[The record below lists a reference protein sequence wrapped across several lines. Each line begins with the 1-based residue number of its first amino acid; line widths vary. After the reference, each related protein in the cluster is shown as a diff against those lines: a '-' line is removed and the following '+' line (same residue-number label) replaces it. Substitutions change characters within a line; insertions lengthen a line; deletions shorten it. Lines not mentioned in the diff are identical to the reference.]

1 MRPPHQSD
9 RTTTSVT
16 GVLRQS
22 ILPAEW
28 SARSSVCLISI
39 ACFLVPLS
47 FFPVSLC
54 VKPGIVSPT
63 THNLHCTRRLSSS
76 FTTYPAARFFHSLFE
91 QWHHTHVLEN
101 HFILGF
107 CRFAT
112 CLFFLS
118 CHTSPPCSSFAGVG
132 QSAVFVRILA
142 GITSSC
148 FVFPC
153 CKTLQS
159 SPRSCTFFL
168 LLLRVLGGRCRGHPV
183 CILSCCW
190 VLLSV

>member
-76 FTTYPAARFFHSLFE
+76 FTAISCCA
-91 QWHHTHVLEN
+91 
-101 HFILGF
+101 
-107 CRFAT
+107 
-112 CLFFLS
+112 FLS
-118 CHTSPPCSSFAGVG
+118 LTVRTMASYTRLGESFHPGLLSFCYLSLLLVM
-132 QSAVFVRILA
+132 SHKPAVLFVRRRWAVSRLRSHPRGNHVILLC
-142 GITSSC
+142 I
-148 FVFPC
+148 P
-153 CKTLQS
+153 
-159 SPRSCTFFL
+159 L
-168 LLLRVLGGRCRGHPV
+168 L
-183 CILSCCW
+183 
-190 VLLSV
+190 